1 MNFSSKQTS
10 FCYFRHPKI
19 RAVLIKI
26 CKVFNLLAMLLVF
39 LLEACD
45 VPEPANTNYVSF
57 VARAKW
63 YESVDEPDSALFFY
77 KSALALTSDNDSILK
92 LNYNLADLNIRLEK
106 TNAALDLLNVSDSL
120 IARMSH
126 VDDWFKLRKIHV
138 TGKLYYLQR
147 NYEAA
152 QSLFEQVLDTVSAD
166 SFENAVLVIRI
177 LNYKGIV
184 SLAQSQV
191 QLALKNFQTADS
203 LCKSWKVGG
212 WDYADVIQ
220 NIGIIHAF
228 QADYDSA
235 GMYFEKSK
243 NIREA
248 LYGVGDQRLKSFYLN
263 YARYMYLLSNVETS
277 LKYNQMAEA
286 LFLNQRN
293 RNEETFGKLLLNIGN
308 NFTVRN
314 DFEKAMIYYRNA
326 LNAFS
331 KVNADRTTVN
341 ISKINLAFVLNQL
354 GKFEDAITLLNDID
368 KADLPNS
375 TLAKIE
381 RNIALSYEGLGDV
394 SSAVQHFRK
403 YIGYT
408 SDQQHDKA
416 ELGLA
421 YNTLG
426 EFLLKSKDFKEAIFL
441 FENAE
446 TEYKKSGNTH
456 LLELLDVYRNLATC
470 YFSLRNY
477 KDAES
482 YFKSFSKGLANYE
495 VSKMPKETAY
505 ENSMLQL
512 RIIDYY
518 LSFAEFHLVKY
529 MDVNDSSNLSI
540 AFDSYN
546 NAFNTIESL
555 TISLSD
561 ESWLKLNE
569 RLQPHYQNAV
579 EVAWQLFKHTGNSAF
594 SEAAFGFSAR
604 SKAVLLMSSLR
615 QSEAV
620 AAGLP
625 PSLSEMERGLKA
637 EIQSLGKLV
646 AEEQQKQKVNANRLS
661 YLENK
666 HFQLIRR
673 YDSLLKVVENDFP
686 AYYNMRFNPTVK
698 ELAVVQ
704 KNLEDDEFMVEYLLG
719 DSTYYIFGIGKNSFS
734 FERMQAKDSLLQAAM
749 RFRDHCATLNPN
761 YKKSDLRNFIHEA
774 NDLYEKLIFP
784 IDNQLKNNRLII
796 VPDGVLGYVPFEMLL
811 NLKNP
816 ETVADTVDSFVSLP
830 FLFVQTPVSY
840 AYSSGMR
847 LMQQLRRTAE
857 SKGFLAVAPAYHWPK
872 VEIRDSVSVNLQPLP
887 FATGEAEQV
896 ADFWNGE
903 TMLSDEASK
912 HNFIKNSGTYQILH
926 LAMHG
931 LINDEKPQ
939 YSRLVFQPAS
949 NVKQTVL
956 ETYELYSLNLNA
968 DLVVLS
974 ACNTGGG
981 KLRMGE
987 GVISLSRGFLFAGVP
1002 AIVMTGWEVNDKS
1015 GSDLSAGFYKYLRAG
1030 FPKDIALQKAKLDY
1044 LTLANNFKSHPF
1056 FWASYMVV
1064 GDNKPLVFRE
1074 EEKKLPV
1081 LYYFTAAAT
1090 IALLA
1095 GFLCIKKCKRKSNS
1109 HQVSQ

>member
-1 MNFSSKQTS
+1 M
-10 FCYFRHPKI
+10 
-19 RAVLIKI
+19 LIKI
-26 CKVFNLLAMLLVF
+26 CKVFNLLAILLVF

-191 QLALKNFQTADS
+191 QLALENFRAADS
-203 LCKSWKVGG
+203 LCKNWKVGG

-286 LFLNQRN
+286 LFLKQRN
-293 RNEETFGKLLLNIGN
+293 RNEETFGKLLINIGSN
-308 NFTVRN
+308 YTARN
-314 DFEKAMIYYRNA
+314 DFDKARIYYRNA

-331 KVNADRTTVN
+331 LTKVDPSLIITT
-341 ISKINLAFVLNQL
+341 KINLAFVLNQL
-354 GKFEDAITLLNDID
+354 GNFEESIEILNDID
-368 KADLPNS
+368 NEESAGS
-375 TLAKIE
+375 TKIKVHRNLAV
-381 RNIALSYEGLGDV
+381 SYEGIGNRNL
-394 SSAVQHFRK
+394 AIKHFDK
-403 YIGYT
+403 YIEL
-408 SDQQHDKA
+408 A
-416 ELGLA
+416 EQFFQASNDLGLA
-421 YNTLG
+421 YISVG
-426 EFLLKSKDFKEAIFL
+426 EFLIKIEKFHEAIVMFQKAEIAL
-441 FENAE
+441 TTIYSTHRFE
-446 TEYKKSGNTH
+446 
-456 LLELLDVYRNLATC
+456 LIDIYRNLASSYSKIGDFKTAER
-470 YFSLRNY
+470 YFGKIYETIQDTKFKRKSGNRNFNENLLGLRL
-477 KDAES
+477 S
-482 YFKSFSKGLANYE
+482 
-495 VSKMPKETAY
+495 
-505 ENSMLQL
+505 
-512 RIIDYY
+512 DYY
-518 LSFAEFHLVKY
+518 LSHAAFQFEKFL
-529 MDVNDSSNLSI
+529 LSKKI
-540 AFDSYN
+540 EDINKSFTDYQE
-546 NAFNTIESL
+546 AFNTIESL

-903 TMLSDEASK
+903 TMLSGEASK